1 MPSDEAI
8 GTERKFS
15 AGVREEEKKLKKQKQ
30 KQKKKQKQKLKLLLK
45 RKRSTYKRTIYK
57 WILLLVTTLVLAFG
71 LYSLFNY
78 RAECLENA
86 QGEAENTVSRIV
98 SQVDERL
105 ENLMQYY
112 VSIVSDS
119 SIQWMLDNTVQY
131 SDYSKYKSAY
141 DDMSSKGIFR
151 DYVSGFA
158 LVNFRT
164 GWVLSNKGLF
174 KVDDAANYGGVLELY
189 EESAFHKNYWNYEE
203 SIVMEGVQTVYDRD
217 YRVTMDINGL
227 SYVMR
232 LPATSYNTYALLMAN
247 VNMTTWQNWVRE
259 WLSVYEEV
267 VVLDETGSLIYATD
281 EGLAGQ
287 CKAAYAAT
295 EIPYS
300 GELGQQKADGHTY
313 MASVRISDVLGWH
326 YYVFHDVRDFQTG
339 QGVLFGLSM
348 CMLLFAVLGFLTV
361 SYFIYRPIGEL
372 VKNISGADESRP
384 IDSYGGNELDY
395 LEGSLRNM
403 KEDKLALE
411 GLLGQQQEKLSELFV
426 LRLMRGEVDNEEWE
440 DYLKGLKLRPWKYF
454 ATVVAILSIPSE
466 EAGDMINE
474 DAICLELLQ
483 KMPAG
488 LKSMAWM
495 PPVYNAGTIF
505 AILAE
510 EDENALF
517 GTIKAFYQGM
527 QACARAVGGFHVMMG
542 VSANHTRYNHIR
554 AAYHESVNALTF
566 KTTLHGYG
574 SGEQEELE
582 DCHFYLASTTSKG
595 RGYNH
600 SYEEDIKAAVKA
612 VDKQKCYQ
620 VTDDFYVY
628 LCGLKGHESEMSVYL
643 LRFVNYILLTAV
655 DIGID
660 FHKIYPDGVRK
671 LYMELLEVLEPERE
685 RRYIKWKFID
695 PIIKER
701 LEYLENHSDTMLVE
715 IERMIAERNGNL
727 SLSECAEALG
737 VHPTYIWKVLKME
750 RGKSFSDYV
759 EEYKLL
765 EAKRL
770 LMETGMTVAEIAEK
784 LNYTNA
790 QNFIRFFSKSTGVTP
805 GKFRKLC

>member
-1 MPSDEAI
+1 MPSVKAI

-15 AGVREEEKKLKKQKQ
+15 AGVRKKEEKLKERKQKF
-30 KQKKKQKQKLKLLLK
+30 K

-57 WILLLVTTLVLAFG
+57 WILLLVATLVLAFG

-86 QGEAENTVSRIV
+86 QNEAENTVSRIV

-119 SIQWMLDNTVQY
+119 SIQWMLDNTVRY

-174 KVDDAANYGGVLELY
+174 AIDDATNYGGVLELY
-189 EESAFHKNYWNYEE
+189 EDSTFDKNYWNYEE
-203 SIVMEGVQTVYDRD
+203 SIVLEGVRTVYDRD

-232 LPATSYNTYALLMAN
+232 LPATSYNTYALLVAN
-247 VNMTTWQNWVRE
+247 VNMATWQNWVRE
-259 WLSVYEEV
+259 WLSAYEEV
-267 VVLDETGSLIYATD
+267 VVLDEAGGLIYATD
-281 EGLAGQ
+281 AELAELCEAA
-287 CKAAYAAT
+287 CKAS

-300 GELGQQKADGHTY
+300 GTLGRQKKGGRTY
-313 MASVRISDVLGWH
+313 MASVRVSNVLGWH

-339 QGVLFGLSM
+339 EGVLFGLSM
-348 CMLLFAVLGFLTV
+348 SLLLFAVFGFLTA
-361 SYFIYRPIGEL
+361 SHFIYRPIGEL
-372 VKNISGADESRP
+372 VKNISGSDESRP

-411 GLLGQQQEKLSELFV
+411 GLLGQQQEKLSELFA
-426 LRLMRGEVDNEEWE
+426 LRLMRNEVDDDEWE
-440 DYLKGLKLRPWKYF
+440 EYLKGLKLRPWKCF
-454 ATVVAILSIPSE
+454 ATVVVLLSIRSE
-466 EAGDMINE
+466 EVGDMINE

-495 PPVYNAGTIF
+495 PPVYSAGTIF

-510 EDENALF
+510 EDENTLL

-527 QACARAVGGFHVMMG
+527 QACARAVGGFHIMMG
-542 VSANHTRYNHIR
+542 VSANHTKYNHIR
-554 AAYHESVNALTF
+554 AAYHESINALTF
-566 KTTLHGYG
+566 KTALHGHG
-574 SGEQEELE
+574 SKEQEELE

-595 RGYNH
+595 HGYNR
-600 SYEEDIKAAVKA
+600 SYEEDIRAAVKA

-620 VTDDFYVY
+620 VTDDFYLY
-628 LCGLKGHESEMSVYL
+628 LCGLKGQENEMSIYL

-660 FHKIYPDGVRK
+660 FHKAYPDGVRK
-671 LYMELLEVLEPERE
+671 LYMELLEVLEPDRG

-695 PIIKER
+695 PIMKER

-715 IERMIAERNGNL
+715 IERMIADRNGNL

-770 LMETGMTVAEIAEK
+770 LLETGMTVAEIAEK

-805 GKFRKLC
+805 GKFRKLY